1 MNRINF
7 EFDEPSEDIKKIEH
21 LFKNLPPMA
30 DLK

>member
-7 EFDEPSEDIKKIEH
+7 EFDEPSEDIKKIAY
-21 LFKNLPPMA
+21 LFKNLPPIV